1 MNNFINTSD
10 INSGIPIDIPID
22 EFKDILN
29 ESEKNINSSKSLLNK
44 IFKFSYLLHFLEN
57 LQLRHI
63 FYGLLFLS
71 PFAAILIYNGQIAFV
86 GGILLIIASFFV
98 YTGQIF
104 YSVFIY
110 FVADIA
116 WVVIAFQSGNFVGG
130 VLVFIGMCMG
140 ILAWLKMNFGTMRKS
155 LKW

>member
-1 MNNFINTSD
+1 MIK
-10 INSGIPIDIPID
+10 ID
-22 EFKDILN
+22 E
-29 ESEKNINSSKSLLNK
+29 
-44 IFKFSYLLHFLEN
+44 

-63 FYGLLFLS
+63 FYGLLAFS
-71 PFAAILIYNGQIAFV
+71 PLAAWLISLGQIALV
-86 GGILLIIASFFV
+86 GGILLIVASFFV

-116 WVVIAFQSGNFVGG
+116 WVVIAFQSGNTVGAG
-130 VLVFIGMCMG
+130 LVFIGMSMG
-140 ILAWLKMNFGTMRKS
+140 ILAWLKMNLGHMRKN